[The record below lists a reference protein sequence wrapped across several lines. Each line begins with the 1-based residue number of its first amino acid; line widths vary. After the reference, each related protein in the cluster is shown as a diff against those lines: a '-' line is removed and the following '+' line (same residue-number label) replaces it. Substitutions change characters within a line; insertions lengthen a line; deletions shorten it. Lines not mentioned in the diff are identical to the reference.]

1 MKIGTRKI
9 GPGHQPYVIAELSCN
24 HGGRLDKALALIRK
38 AKFAGADACKIQAF
52 TPATITLDHDGPG
65 FTLDAGLWAGRK
77 LYDLY
82 QEAHTPWDWF
92 DDLFGYAK
100 DIGITLFASVFD
112 ETSVDFLEQFDC
124 PAYKISSFELVDI
137 PLIEKCAATGKP
149 LILSTGMASPA
160 DISAAIKACQGTEFA
175 LLHCVSA
182 YPCPVEDASISRIE
196 HMRRIYGCPI
206 GLSDHTLGTD
216 VAVAATA
223 LGACIIEKH
232 LTLCREDGGPDAEFS
247 LEPQELSVLVSSV
260 RNVHAAL
267 GGGERPASEVPQV
280 SLRRSLYAVKDIA
293 EGETLTK
300 DNVRSIRP
308 GFGLPPAELP
318 SIIGRSAAK
327 TITRGTPLARELI
340 A

>member
-1 MKIGTRKI
+1 MKIDGVAI
-9 GPGHQPYVIAELSCN
+9 GPGQRPYVIAEMSASHC
-24 HGGRLDKALALIRK
+24 GRLDKALALIRK
-38 AKFAGADACKIQAF
+38 AKFAGAHAIKIQAY

-100 DIGITLFASVFD
+100 DIGITMFASVFD
-112 ETSVDFLEQFDC
+112 ETSVDFLERFDC
-124 PAYKISSFELVDI
+124 CAYKISSFELVDI
-137 PLIEKCAATGKP
+137 PLIEKCARTGKP

-160 DISAAIKACQGTEFA
+160 DISAAIKACQGAEFA

-182 YPCPVEDASISRIE
+182 YPCPVEDANISRIE

-232 LTLCREDGGPDAEFS
+232 LTLSREDGGPDAEFS
-247 LEPQELSVLVSSV
+247 LVPSELASLVTSV

-267 GGGERPASEVPQV
+267 GGGDRPASEGPQV

-318 SIIGRSAAK
+318 SIIGRAAAM
-327 TITRGTPLARELI
+327 TIARGTPLARELI